1 MKKQR
6 IMKVSWVM
14 LLAMLAF
21 VLTACS
27 FGVPKGM
34 KEEPE
39 RGRKQET
46 WQEEDESGQDE
57 EGQAKKDEGQDL
69 AQGKDQDAEPYE
81 RGTVNGNVYESKW
94 LGIRLSFSE
103 DYVIATQE
111 EFEHAQETGADLI
124 MSEEAQEKYNEVA
137 AALMPELM
145 AVCISDGGRMN
156 ISIAVE
162 KLPLANMTEEQYFML
177 SKQGMS
183 RNLAEG
189 TEMNFG
195 DTSKVEIAETT
206 YTKMPITTTVQGISA
221 NVDLYMR
228 VKDGHA
234 VLITITYLPEQSA
247 QAEEL
252 IGSIQKYE

>member
-1 MKKQR
+1 
-6 IMKVSWVM
+6 
-14 LLAMLAF
+14 
-21 VLTACS
+21 
-27 FGVPKGM
+27 
-34 KEEPE
+34 
-39 RGRKQET
+39 
-46 WQEEDESGQDE
+46 
-57 EGQAKKDEGQDL
+57 
-69 AQGKDQDAEPYE
+69 
-81 RGTVNGNVYESKW
+81 
-94 LGIRLSFSE
+94 
-103 DYVIATQE
+103 
-111 EFEHAQETGADLI
+111 
-124 MSEEAQEKYNEVA
+124 
-137 AALMPELM
+137 
-145 AVCISDGGRMN
+145 
-156 ISIAVE
+156 
-162 KLPLANMTEEQYFML
+162 ML